1 MKTSHSRLVEMIP
14 EFFEP
19 IIDHLSKFLHAFGD
33 ERCDALYAICK
44 DYNDEEMD
52 FIYLGMTED
61 MSRLPSS
68 DVGSISDSNLK
79 STYQMILT
87 AAYAAPIA
95 VAFKVLENEKIKQAM
110 NRVGG
115 PKDIRS
121 LLGAVGEAINMSRA
135 DSLVVKIPN
144 MERHNPVVLAGA
156 VSALVIR
163 DTNGCS
169 AELIRY
175 MGENWRALSRHRDV
189 MATMEEFDLPAAI
202 SLAEGGAAP
211 LVRGAL

>member
-1 MKTSHSRLVEMIP
+1 MIP

-19 IIDHLSKFLHAFGD
+19 ITDHLSRLLNTFGD
-33 ERCDALYAICK
+33 ERCDALYAVCK
-44 DYNDEEMD
+44 NYTIEEMD

-68 DVGSISDSNLK
+68 DFGAISDSRLK

-87 AAYAAPIA
+87 AAHAAPMA

-110 NRVGG
+110 KRRGG
-115 PKDIRS
+115 ARDIRA

-135 DSLVVKIPN
+135 DSLVIKMPN
-144 MERHNPVVLAGA
+144 MERHDPVILAGA
-156 VSALVIR
+156 VAALVLR

-175 MGENWRALSRHRDV
+175 MGENWRALSAHSEV
-189 MATMEEFDLPAAI
+189 MAAMDDFDIITAT
-202 SLAEGGAAP
+202 SLVEGGAAS
-211 LVRGAL
+211 LVGGAL

>member
-19 IIDHLSKFLHAFGD
+19 IIDHLSKLLHAFGD
-33 ERCDALYAICK
+33 DRCDALYAICK
-44 DYNDEEMD
+44 DYSVEEMD

-61 MSRLPSS
+61 ISRLPSS
-68 DVGSISDSNLK
+68 NVGSISDSNVK

-87 AAYAAPIA
+87 AAYAAPVA

-110 NRVGG
+110 KRAGG
-115 PKDIRS
+115 ARHIRA
-121 LLGAVGEAINMSRA
+121 LLGSVGEAINMSRA

-144 MERHNPVVLAGA
+144 MERHEPVILAGA
-156 VSALVIR
+156 VAALVIR

-175 MGENWRALSRHRDV
+175 MGENWRALAPHTEV
-189 MATMEEFDLPAAI
+189 IATMEEFDLRTAI
-202 SLAEGGAAP
+202 SLAEGGAAS
-211 LVRGAL
+211 LVGGAL